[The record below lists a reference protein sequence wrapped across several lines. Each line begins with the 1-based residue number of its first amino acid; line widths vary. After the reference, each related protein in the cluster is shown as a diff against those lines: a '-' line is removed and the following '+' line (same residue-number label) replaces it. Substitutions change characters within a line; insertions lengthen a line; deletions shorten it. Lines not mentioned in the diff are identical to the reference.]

1 MHDPSMERVAVV
13 WQDRHGRDLPLELDM
28 TKQACLDQF
37 SINSG
42 LEILNRGFTDDYNKA
57 RLLACQAPHSGD
69 WLNAWPIT
77 ACGLRLD
84 NEAIRVAVGLRLGVG
99 LCDPYTCICGARVDE
114 KGSHGP
120 ACRRSTCRIARHDA
134 INNIICRTLLSA
146 KIPCRKEPPGL
157 LNDDNKRP
165 DGITYRR
172 GHSTETALL
181 KVSSDILRA
190 ADHGSVTLLGML
202 DLSAAFDCVD
212 HDILLRRLSC
222 SFGIVGTAL
231 SWIQSY
237 LTSRIQRVKYNGGVS
252 EIGHLSCGVP
262 QGSVLGP
269 LFFSLYTTDVFHL
282 VEQRQFRIH
291 GYADDLQIYEHT
303 LPSDMDA
310 VSRRF
315 AACVEDV
322 MTWMA
327 SNRLKLNSSK
337 TEIIWFGSASRLG
350 TCSTKPISIAGDAIR
365 PVNSVRNLGVIF
377 DSTLSFKLHVSS
389 VARTCYYQI
398 RQIRTVRKSLTQD
411 SCHTLIR
418 SLVFSRLDYCNSLLA
433 GAPKVFL
440 DQLSCVMRASAR
452 LTLGLSRFS
461 HVAVITR
468 EKLHWLDFPARVV
481 FKLCVTAFRCLHGLA
496 PGYLAG
502 SCVPVSSVPGRSHLR
517 SAALGA
523 LVIPSSRLVTVGERA
538 FFITCPRAWNLLP
551 PDLRTADLG
560 LQAFR
565 KKLKTFLFNSHS

>member
-1 MHDPSMERVAVV
+1 MVKFCANELAPFITTLFNKSLERGYFPQVFREAEITPALKKSNL
-13 WQDRHGRDLPLELDM
+13 DASKPENYRPISNLPFLSKLLERIVNGQLLHHL
-28 TKQACLDQF
+28 Q
-37 SINSG
+37 
-42 LEILNRGFTDDYNKA
+42 LNE
-57 RLLACQAPHSGD
+57 LLPEHQ
-69 WLNAWPIT
+69 
-77 ACGLRLD
+77 
-84 NEAIRVAVGLRLGVG
+84 
-99 LCDPYTCICGARVDE
+99 
-114 KGSHGP
+114 
-120 ACRRSTCRIARHDA
+120 
-134 INNIICRTLLSA
+134 SA
-146 KIPCRKEPPGL
+146 
-157 LNDDNKRP
+157 
-165 DGITYRR
+165 YRR

-212 HDILLRRLSC
+212 HDILLHRLFC

-252 EIGHLSCGVP
+252 EIGLLSCGVP

-282 VEQRQFRIH
+282 VEQQQFRIH

-337 TEIIWFGSASRLG
+337 TEIIWFGSAPRLG
-350 TCSTKPISIAGDAIR
+350 TCSTRPISIAGDAIR

-398 RQIRTVRKSLTQD
+398 RQIRTVRKSLTQE

-418 SLVFSRLDYCNSLLA
+418 TLVFSRLEYCNSLLA
-433 GAPKVFL
+433 GAPKVLL

-452 LTLGLSRFS
+452 LTPGLSRFS

-496 PGYLAG
+496 PGYLAE

-538 FFITCPRAWNLLP
+538 FVVTCPRDWNLLP